1 MKAAVLLASL
11 LGSLVVVDEEKMRPV
26 SYFPWLGS
34 AFLLEHSNSR
44 FESIRFVMRID
55 SFSKKIGLSIH

>member
-34 AFLLEHSNSR
+34 AF
-44 FESIRFVMRID
+44 FIRAFQFAIRID
-55 SFSKKIGLSIH
+55 SIRYANRFV